1 MEAIELLMIGMNA
14 LMEPSRLG
22 FMMLGVILGLLVGV
36 IPGVGGTTGVA
47 ILLPATVFLE
57 PISALVM
64 LAGIYWGAMYGGV
77 ITSILFAVPGNPWSV
92 AVMFDGRPM
101 AKQGKAQLAMA
112 IAFSV
117 SFVGAMV
124 GAVLFTFFAVPF
136 AEIALRFGPPEMFAV
151 LMIAFGT
158 FVGLGG
164 APAKALIM
172 IAAGFLLATVGLDV
186 VTGRPRLTFG
196 SIQMLQGFHFV
207 PITIGL
213 FGLGE
218 VLNNAAERYK
228 VQIEDM
234 TKAAKLGL
242 NDILESFRVVGRNWW
257 LALTSALL
265 GFMTGILPGAGATPA
280 SFMAY
285 GIAQKTSKHPEMFGK
300 GAPEGVMAP
309 EAANNAAGTGSIL
322 PMLVLGIP
330 GSPTAAIMM
339 AGIFMWGF
347 IPGPRLFVEQ
357 PEFVW
362 SFIASL
368 YLANV
373 AAVVICL
380 TATPILAMMLRTP
393 YAIITPIIVVLCFVG
408 AYAIQNSL
416 LDVWLVL
423 IFGIIGFI
431 LRRLEYP
438 LAPLVVALV
447 LGAPTETALR
457 QSLIMSDGSMMIF
470 LTRPVSGPIAVIA
483 ILLFLLPLFQMAL
496 RRYRRRRQ
504 EAAAGTED

>member
-1 MEAIELLMIGMNA
+1 MEALELLGLGMSA
-14 LMEPSRLG
+14 LMDPSRLG
-22 FMMLGVILGLLVGV
+22 FMMLGIVLGLLVGV
-36 IPGVGGTTGVA
+36 LPGVGGTTGVA
-47 ILLPATVFLE
+47 ILLPVTVFLE

-64 LAGIYWGAMYGGV
+64 LAGIYWGSMYGGV

-101 AKQGKAQLAMA
+101 ALQGKAQFAMS
-112 IAFSV
+112 IAFVV

-124 GAVLFTFFAVPF
+124 GAILFTFFALPF
-136 AEIALRFGPPEMFAV
+136 ALMALRFGPPEMFAV

-172 IAAGFLLATVGLDV
+172 IAVGFLLATVGLDV
-186 VTGRPRLTFG
+186 VTGRPRMTFG
-196 SIQMLQGFHFV
+196 TLELMQGFHFV

-242 NDILESFRVVGRNWW
+242 HDIKEAVRLVIRKWW
-257 LALTSALL
+257 LALSSALL
-265 GFMTGILPGAGATPA
+265 GFLTGILPGAGATPA

-285 GIAQKTSKHPEMFGK
+285 GIAMKTSRTPEMFGK

-330 GSPTAAIMM
+330 GSPTAAILM

-373 AAVVICL
+373 GAVIICL
-380 TATPILAMMLRTP
+380 TATPLLAMMLRTP
-393 YAIITPIIVVLCFVG
+393 YAIMTPIIVMLCFVG
-408 AYAIQNSL
+408 AYAIQNSM

-447 LGAPTETALR
+447 LGAPTEAALR
-457 QSLIMSDGSMMIF
+457 QSLIMSDGSMLIF
-470 LTRPVSGPIAVIA
+470 LQRPVSGPIAAVA
-483 ILLFLLPLFQMAL
+483 ILLFLLPLIQL
-496 RRYRRRRQ
+496 IYRRIRNRR
-504 EAAAGTED
+504 AASTPSG

>member
-1 MEAIELLMIGMNA
+1 
-14 LMEPSRLG
+14 
-22 FMMLGVILGLLVGV
+22 
-36 IPGVGGTTGVA
+36 
-47 ILLPATVFLE
+47 
-57 PISALVM
+57 
-64 LAGIYWGAMYGGV
+64 
-77 ITSILFAVPGNPWSV
+77 
-92 AVMFDGRPM
+92 
-101 AKQGKAQLAMA
+101 
-112 IAFSV
+112 
-117 SFVGAMV
+117 
-124 GAVLFTFFAVPF
+124 
-136 AEIALRFGPPEMFAV
+136 
-151 LMIAFGT
+151 
-158 FVGLGG
+158 
-164 APAKALIM
+164 
-172 IAAGFLLATVGLDV
+172 
-186 VTGRPRLTFG
+186 
-196 SIQMLQGFHFV
+196 
-207 PITIGL
+207 
-213 FGLGE
+213 
-218 VLNNAAERYK
+218 
-228 VQIEDM
+228 
-234 TKAAKLGL
+234 
-242 NDILESFRVVGRNWW
+242 
-257 LALTSALL
+257 
-265 GFMTGILPGAGATPA
+265 
-280 SFMAY
+280 
-285 GIAQKTSKHPEMFGK
+285 
-300 GAPEGVMAP
+300 MAP

-470 LTRPVSGPIAVIA
+470 LTRPVSGPIAVSPSSCSCCRCSRWRCAA
-483 ILLFLLPLFQMAL
+483 I
-496 RRYRRRRQ
+496 
-504 EAAAGTED
+504 AAAARKQSRASARSTATRIAALSSTASSAKLRAPSNMAGKASGRLTASSTARAARVTSTAIKSVMAMISIILSSEPAL